1 EDKATKAKNHKGELE
16 AAAAR
21 LEAAEAARVKEVE
34 NLNIAHQKVIDNMKG
49 DKAKALAVTAA
60 VLERD
65 LEHLKGEN
73 KGLVK
78 QVSDLKKEIHKMKE
92 DAALEYGVRQ
102 DLRDKL
108 EAAQTQL
115 KEVRTKLEK
124 REAEMSTYL
133 DSVSQALGHV
143 GRSLPSAP

>member
-1 EDKATKAKNHKGELE
+1 STSSRMRASLYSAALERVTELERQLKQAEEDKATKAKNHKGELE

-78 QVSDLKKEIHKMKE
+78 Q
-92 DAALEYGVRQ
+92 
-102 DLRDKL
+102 
-108 EAAQTQL
+108 
-115 KEVRTKLEK
+115 
-124 REAEMSTYL
+124 
-133 DSVSQALGHV
+133 
-143 GRSLPSAP
+143 